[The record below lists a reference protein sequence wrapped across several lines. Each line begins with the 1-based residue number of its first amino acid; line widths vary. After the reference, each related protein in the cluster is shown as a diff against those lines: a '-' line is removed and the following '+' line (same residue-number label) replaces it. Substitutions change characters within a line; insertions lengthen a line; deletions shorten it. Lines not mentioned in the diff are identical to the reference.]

1 MNETENKNQEPFAA
15 VLDSAKLADN
25 PIDTKKL
32 VETAPTTGAA
42 TLPAPAE
49 RDAHHAYGPSKWPAL
64 LSCPCYESK
73 PPTADTERGTDLH
86 ALFEKV
92 MNGGEAEPT
101 DSFEY
106 HVIQAARGILH
117 TARAER
123 FYTETRVNIPIDRT
137 GAASGIFGRLD
148 LAWFDS
154 VTGDLHVVDLK
165 FVENPDRDHRPQL
178 LAYATGILAAHQ
190 EAKPQFVFLSVLYA
204 DSGKM
209 TEERIATSDA
219 WTMHEA
225 NYADV
230 DDIAKG
236 FAAELY
242 PHQCGWCDLCANY
255 ASCRAARKVAE
266 TVSATLADVPE
277 RWPEFSSARKA
288 QLCALAEAVAKWAA
302 AVKERAGED
311 AKAGEAIED
320 PEHGIFYEVR
330 ERAGKLYL
338 STTEAWAV
346 VRQFIDP
353 DTFKECCDVSQT
365 RLVEALKAA
374 GKKAKEAKALLEAAG
389 TRAASTLMFVRK
401 GVRA

>member
-1 MNETENKNQEPFAA
+1 MNETENKNQEPFEA
-15 VLDSAKLADN
+15 VLDSAKLADK
-25 PIDTKKL
+25 PIDTNKL
-32 VETAPTTGAA
+32 VETAPTSGAA
-42 TLPAPAE
+42 NLPVPAGRE
-49 RDAHHAYGPSKWPAL
+49 AHHAYGPSKWPAL

-92 MNGGEAEPT
+92 MNGGEAEPA

-106 HVIQAARGILH
+106 HVIQAALGIRH
-117 TARAER
+117 SAHAET
-123 FYTETRVNIPIDRT
+123 FHTETRVNIPINRT

-165 FVENPDRDHRPQL
+165 FVENPDRDYRPQL
-178 LAYATGILAAHQ
+178 LAYAAGILAAHP
-190 EAKPQFVFLSVLYA
+190 EAKPQFVFLSMLYA

-209 TEERIATSDA
+209 TEERIATADA

-225 NYADV
+225 NYRGIS
-230 DDIAKG
+230 DIYGERVKD
-236 FAAELY
+236 E
-242 PHQCGWCDLCANY
+242 PVQCGWCDLCANY
-255 ASCRAARKVAE
+255 ASCHATRAVAE

-320 PEHGIFYEVR
+320 PEHGIFYEVS

-338 STTEAWAV
+338 DTNEAWAV
-346 VRQFIDP
+346 VRQRIDP
-353 DTFKECCDVSQT
+353 ETFKECCDVSQT
-365 RLVEALKAA
+365 RLVDALKAA
-374 GKKAKEAKALLEAAG
+374 GMKAEDAKALLEAAG